1 MQHDV
6 AERDQIIQD
15 IQVDADTDTTTTEP
29 QPPTQPP
36 LRRSVRLQERIQS
49 RSMHIN
55 AARQLKHNV
64 RQVNRALK
72 RKCKVTIIDMFCKVV
87 AKTMAQ
93 IEAARKHDQVSVEE
107 CIKRY
112 GQAAIQAVLSEYA
125 QLDDKKC
132 KPRYAHTLTHSERK
146 GALNL
151 ITMVKQNRCGKI
163 KGRAC
168 ADNRKQRSY
177 VPRKDETSPTLQL
190 ESLLLSLLIDAHEN
204 RHVGTADVAG
214 AFLLANMID
223 FVLVK
228 LKGESVSIMCKMNPS
243 YKQYVT
249 IENGKEVLYLQL
261 VKALYGC
268 IQSALSWYKTF
279 TGKLSELGFTLNKY
293 DPCVANKWINGSQCT
308 ICWYVDDTKMSH
320 KDPKVIDWLV
330 HELEQEFGKLTVKRG
345 NKHTF
350 VGIDFEIMPDG
361 TVRLLVKNYLKEC
374 IESYEEIEGPIT
386 RSANTPAK
394 HNLFNTNNREASK
407 NRY

>member
-29 QPPTQPP
+29 EPPTQPP
-36 LRRSVRLQERIQS
+36 LRRSARLQERIQS

-64 RQVNRALK
+64 RQVNRTLK
-72 RKCKVTIIDMFCKVV
+72 RKCKVTIKDMFIKVV
-87 AKTMAQ
+87 AKTMAH

-107 CIKRY
+107 GSRRY

-261 VKALYGC
+261 VKALYGYPIC
-268 IQSALSWYKTF
+268 SFMVQNFHWKTIR
-279 TGKLSELGFTLNKY
+279 
-293 DPCVANKWINGSQCT
+293 ARI
-308 ICWYVDDTKMSH
+308 
-320 KDPKVIDWLV
+320 
-330 HELEQEFGKLTVKRG
+330 
-345 NKHTF
+345 HTQ
-350 VGIDFEIMPDG
+350 
-361 TVRLLVKNYLKEC
+361 
-374 IESYEEIEGPIT
+374 
-386 RSANTPAK
+386 
-394 HNLFNTNNREASK
+394 
-407 NRY
+407 